1 MKWNVL
7 VLTLLISNVLSESIY
22 DIEVPEI
29 DNANGDIAG
38 FTYDDKGFF
47 ETLISLGADFLNT
60 LFGDTTSRCKGRS
73 GFSGPDFLMFIP
85 ELKGKLYKAGD
96 KITYQ
101 NHCFKKNT
109 LTLKSISDGVITLVL
124 ETSDKESFL
133 CADTTL
139 FHNAQISHISNTLVP
154 GSHTIK
160 LKKLTEEQLL
170 EVKVG
175 GLRVFSFCDTLVNTI
190 KSVIQTVK
198 FILPTTS
205 TKQYDKLF
213 KDNNNLQKSV
223 EEQEKDNLALL
234 KKFANIEPKKRSG
247 YEKKLLDLEKYI
259 KSGDHLGTAQMG
271 SGISTFIQLMS
282 GGRISHSAIALKMD
296 GKLYVVEAVGDGIIK
311 TLYSDFI
318 KDKLASRTTVA
329 WFPLSDT
336 YRKKFNEA
344 KAVEFAK
351 KRLGLAYGIKNFVF
365 SLIDTKDKSLPPYMS
380 GEHLLLIA
388 SLVEKVK
395 ADLAMMIYGYGINKR
410 LGTSNLN
417 IGKLGHAA
425 AKKGKS
431 LEDIMVMPE
440 LDSYTYHDG
449 ESWICSAL
457 VAGIYKAAGVFDSL
471 NINAHEFTPSDV
483 YQLAI
488 YDSGS
493 NRPDVCK
500 QADPSIDYCI
510 IVGPY
515 AIHGNGYNSIKPY
528 ERMDEKCPTVPPD
541 FKREKGC

>member
-7 VLTLLISNVLSESIY
+7 LVALIASTVLGESIY

-29 DNANGDIAG
+29 DYANGDIAG

-47 ETLISLGADFLNT
+47 ETLIALGADFLNT

-73 GFSGPDFLMFIP
+73 GFSGPDFMMFVP

-109 LTLKSISDGVITLVL
+109 LTLKSIADGVITLVL

-133 CADTTL
+133 CADITL
-139 FHNAQISHISNTLVP
+139 FHNAQISHISNTLIP

-160 LKKLTEEQLL
+160 IKKLTEEQLL

-198 FILPTTS
+198 FILPTS
-205 TKQYDKLF
+205 NTKQYDSLF
-213 KDNNNLQKSV
+213 EEGNLKKSA
-223 EEQEKDNLALL
+223 EEKEKENLALL
-234 KKFANIEPKKRSG
+234 KKFANIVPIKRAT
-247 YEKKLLDLEKYI
+247 YEKKMLDLEKYI
-259 KSGDHLGTAQMG
+259 KSGDHLGTAEMK

-296 GKLYVVEAVGDGIIK
+296 GKLYVVEAVGDGIVK

-318 KDKLASRTTVA
+318 KDKLNSRTTVA
-329 WFPLSDT
+329 WFPLSDA

-344 KAVEFAK
+344 KAVEFVK
-351 KRLGLAYGIKNFVF
+351 KRLGLPYGIKNFVF
-365 SLIDTKDKSLPPYMS
+365 SLVDTKDKSLPAYMS

-440 LDSYTYHDG
+440 LDSYTYSDG

-457 VAGIYKAAGVFDSL
+457 VAGVYKAAGVFDKL
-471 NINAHEFTPSDV
+471 DINVHEFTPNDV

-488 YDSGS
+488 YSSGS
-493 NRPDVCK
+493 SRPDVCK
-500 QADPSIDYCI
+500 QADPSLDYSI
-510 IVGPY
+510 IP
-515 AIHGNGYNSIKPY
+515 ITMNSIWSNNN
-528 ERMDEKCPTVPPD
+528 TVI
-541 FKREKGC
+541 K